1 MHMIA
6 RMVLLSLALIATPI
20 LAAPQDESDEIKQV
34 ESRWQDAWNR
44 HDMDALAGLFTKDA
58 DFVQVNG
65 RRWVGTE
72 EIRKNHAAVH
82 AMMFKDSVW
91 KNIDTDIRFLSPSIA
106 VVHTTW
112 TLSGDR
118 NPDGSPRQPRDGI
131 FTQVLQKQ
139 DGKWLITASHNTN
152 IVIVPGS
159 PVAGSA
165 PGK

>member
-1 MHMIA
+1 MQILA
-6 RMVLLSLALIATPI
+6 RMLLLL
-20 LAAPQDESDEIKQV
+20 LVFAAPPIHAGTQDEENEIRQV

-82 AMMFKDSVW
+82 AMMFKESTW

-106 VVHTTW
+106 IVHTTW
-112 TLSGDR
+112 SLSGDK

-131 FTQVLQKQ
+131 FTQVFQKL
-139 DGKWLITASHNTN
+139 DGKWLIAASHNTN

>member
-1 MHMIA
+1 MHILA
-6 RMVLLSLALIATPI
+6 RMVLLSLVLTVPPI
-20 LAAPQDESDEIKQV
+20 LAAPQDEDEIKQV

-44 HDMDALAGLFTKDA
+44 HDMDALAALFTKDA

-91 KNIDTDIRFLSPSIA
+91 KNSDTDIRFLSPSIA
-106 VVHTTW
+106 IVHTTW

-131 FTQVLQKQ
+131 FTQLLQKL
-139 DGKWLITASHNTN
+139 DGKWLIAASHNTN